1 VSCPLLRR
9 GVFSKVCLVTLSEP
23 QRLSL
28 CKGNFWECEIYRG
41 SPYSP
46 KVISLRKGAL
56 VEYDSMRNRY
66 LEYLQKLEELFIS
79 GELEPQVFSILREK
93 YEKELEACLRI
104 LGYSEVHD

>member
-1 VSCPLLRR
+1 MPCPLLRS

-23 QRLSL
+23 QRTSF

-46 KVISLRKGAL
+46 KIISLKRCVL
-56 VEYDSMRNRY
+56 VEYDSMRKKY
-66 LEYLQKLEELFIS
+66 LAYLRKLEELFIN
-79 GELEPQVFSILREK
+79 GELEPQVFSFLREK
-93 YEKELEACLRI
+93 YEKELEACIRI